1 MHNVHA
7 TQVTSS
13 PMFMKPRPSVL
24 FMVPKGLSK
33 SKTSTPVY
41 LSWVESLPKTAQ
53 TDIASSPEW
62 KHVTYGSSSLPK
74 LQLKKFDGDPLQWP
88 DWSWMFKSIVHDAD
102 LSLNG
107 KMQHLQNS
115 VVGRE
120 KSAIEGYGYSGDS
133 YYEALKELEARF
145 GKPSLVVKVTLDR
158 LRKTSRM
165 KNDRRHE
172 VRNLSDI
179 VSTNVWIFKRF
190 GYKNDLE
197 ASLFQAPR

>member
-24 FMVPKGLSK
+24 FMVPKDLSK
-33 SKTSTPVY
+33 SKTSTTVY
-41 LSWVESLPKTAQ
+41 QSCVERLSKTAQ

-62 KHVTYGSSSLPK
+62 KHVIYGSSSLPN

-88 DWSWMFKSIVHDAD
+88 DWLSMFKSILRDAD
-102 LSLNG
+102 LSVNG
-107 KMQHLQNS
+107 KIQHLQNS
-115 VVGRE
+115 VVGRA
-120 KSAIEGYGYSGDS
+120 KSTVEGYGYSGDS
-133 YYEALKELEARF
+133 YYEALNELEARF

-165 KNDRRHE
+165 KNDRPHE
-172 VRNLSDI
+172 LMEVLDLKM
-179 VSTNVWIFKRF
+179 VWIQ
-190 GYKNDLE
+190 E
-197 ASLFQAPR
+197 

>member
-24 FMVPKGLSK
+24 LMVPKGLSK

-41 LSWVESLPKTAQ
+41 QSWVESLSKTAQ

-62 KHVTYGSSSLPK
+62 KRVTYGSSSLPK

-88 DWSWMFKSIVHDAD
+88 DWSSMFKSVVRDAD

-107 KMQHLQNS
+107 KIQHLQNS
-115 VVGRE
+115 VVGRA
-120 KSAIEGYGYSGDS
+120 KSTKCYSFFFFN
-133 YYEALKELEARF
+133 L
-145 GKPSLVVKVTLDR
+145 
-158 LRKTSRM
+158 LR
-165 KNDRRHE
+165 
-172 VRNLSDI
+172 
-179 VSTNVWIFKRF
+179 
-190 GYKNDLE
+190 
-197 ASLFQAPR
+197 